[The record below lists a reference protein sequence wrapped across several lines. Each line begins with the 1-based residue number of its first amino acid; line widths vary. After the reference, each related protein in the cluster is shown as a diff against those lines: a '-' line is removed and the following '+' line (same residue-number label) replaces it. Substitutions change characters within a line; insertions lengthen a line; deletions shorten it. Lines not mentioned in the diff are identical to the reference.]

1 MEQHKKVT
9 QLENT
14 WSLYDLIDQELEC
27 SEQKHWLDQCPDVT
41 PERLNEIVL
50 EVIAE
55 LMANN
60 DLRKA
65 V

>member
-1 MEQHKKVT
+1 LEQHKKVT
-9 QLENT
+9 QIENN
-14 WSLYDLIDQELEC
+14 WSLYDLIDQELEY

-55 LMANN
+55 LMVDI
-60 DLRKA
+60 DLRK
-65 V
+65 VV

>member
-1 MEQHKKVT
+1 MEQNKKVT
-9 QLENT
+9 QLENI
-14 WSLYDLIDQELEC
+14 WSLYDLIDQELEY

-55 LMANN
+55 LMADN
-60 DLRKA
+60 DLRK
-65 V
+65 VV